1 VAALLG
7 FIVAW
12 GASTAMGLIF
22 HKWVETPVQNLFL
35 LPFKKI

>member
-22 HKWVETPVQNLFL
+22 HKWVKTPVQNLFL